1 MNSFNFDNFYKY
13 SSYFLLP
20 LILYFAFNSIFA
32 SSVYSIDEDVPK
44 ISFSNY
50 SINEEF
56 GLLFSNQA
64 NVVIVEDTTSLFEDL
79 KIELVGIISV
89 NEDPSKG
96 YIILNFKDEKIDK
109 KIYRPGDK
117 IVDDVFLE
125 AIENDYMQIRI
136 KNEVNRIYLTKRNNV
151 TNVNGVIVLDVSLF
165 EILPYLKINNGDING
180 TQGVYISDTVDGK
193 IIKKLHLKKTDLLFN
208 LSGYNVFNLATLNDA
223 YNRLQGQK
231 DIIASIFR
239 DGKIKKLVVRRL
251 ND

>member
-1 MNSFNFDNFYKY
+1 M
-13 SSYFLLP
+13 
-20 LILYFAFNSIFA
+20 
-32 SSVYSIDEDVPK
+32 
-44 ISFSNY
+44 
-50 SINEEF
+50 
-56 GLLFSNQA
+56 
-64 NVVIVEDTTSLFEDL
+64 FEDL

-96 YIILNFKDEKIDK
+96 YIILNFKDEKVDK

-165 EILPYLKINNGDING
+165 EILPYLKINKGDING